1 MTKIQKFLLV
11 HDDGTTK
18 TLKAKTKDEAWKIS
32 SIPISEVEFY
42 TLTPKN

>member
-1 MTKIQKFLLV
+1 MQKFLLV

-18 TLKAKTKDEAWKIS
+18 TIKAKTMKDAWNDIS
-32 SIPISEVEFY
+32 ILPSEVEFY